1 MMKQTEVNLKKS
13 RNEPASKA
21 ISEILKEFP
30 DAPTRMLAG
39 MLMKRHPK
47 LFTDYDCARSSLR
60 YRRGALGKYNRRARL
75 LTAPITPRIELPA
88 SDERVFGPFI
98 MDGCKRVLVLPD
110 IHVPYHT
117 RSAIEIAVA
126 EGKRRNVDGILLS
139 GDQVD
144 FHSLSRFERDP
155 EARDFAG
162 ERAIMVQLLGYLRQE
177 FPKARIAYKE
187 GNHDERLRSYIV
199 TKAPELYGIA
209 ELRLEKLFDFERLGI
224 EHIGD
229 KRAVML
235 GGLSV
240 LHGHELHKG
249 FAPPV
254 NPARGAYLK
263 AKVSILIGHH
273 HKTSEHTETALDGS
287 IITTWSM
294 GCLSDLRPPYAPYNS
309 YNYGFANVEIDKSN
323 FNVTNHRIHR
333 GMLLN

>member
-1 MMKQTEVNLKKS
+1 MIKQTDINLKNS
-13 RNEPASKA
+13 RNAPAAKA
-21 ISEILKEFP
+21 VTAILKEFP

-39 MLMKRHPK
+39 MLVKKHPK
-47 LFTDYDCARSSLR
+47 LFGNYDSARSTIR
-60 YRRGALGKYNRRARL
+60 YRRGAIGKRNRSDRGLA
-75 LTAPITPRIELPA
+75 TPITPRIELPA
-88 SDERVFGPFI
+88 SDERDFRPFV
-98 MDGCKRVLVLPD
+98 MDGCQRVLVLPD

-117 RSAIEIAVA
+117 RSAIEIAIA
-126 EGKRRNVDGILLS
+126 EGRRRNIDGILLS

-177 FPKARIAYKE
+177 FPKARIIYKE

-224 EHIGD
+224 EHVGD

-235 GGLSV
+235 GGLST

-287 IITTWSM
+287 IVTTWST
-294 GCLSDLRPPYAPYNS
+294 GCLSDLHPAYAPFNS
-309 YNYGFANVEIDKSN
+309 YNHGFANVEIDKLN

-333 GMLLN
+333 GVLLN

>member
-1 MMKQTEVNLKKS
+1 MTNTQASERKSNNKTVTKLVNEIMAKHPSLPS
-13 RNEPASKA
+13 RQLA
-21 ISEILKEFP
+21 
-30 DAPTRMLAG
+30 RMLY
-39 MLMKRHPK
+39 RQHP
-47 LFTDYDCARSSLR
+47 LVFNSEDNARQSIR
-60 YRRGALGKYNRRARL
+60 YRRGAIGDKGRRNRGL
-75 LTAPITPRIELPA
+75 EAPITPRIELPQ
-88 SDERVFGPFI
+88 SDERQFEPFI
-98 MDGCKRVLVLPD
+98 MDGCERILVLPD

-117 RSAIEIAVA
+117 RSAIELAIA

-144 FHSLSRFERDP
+144 FHTLSRFERDP

-177 FPKARIAYKE
+177 FPDARIIYKE

-224 EHIGD
+224 EHVGE
-229 KRAVML
+229 KRTVML
-235 GGLSV
+235 GGLSA
-240 LHGHELHKG
+240 LHGHEFHKG

-263 AKVSILIGHH
+263 AKVSVLIGHH
-273 HKTSEHTETALDGS
+273 HKTSEHTETSLDGS
-287 IITTWSM
+287 IVTTWSM

-309 YNYGFANVEIDKSN
+309 YNHGLANVELRGQS

-333 GMLLN
+333 GVLLN